1 MSVRVAVVGLGKMG
15 LLHASILSANPGVD
29 LVAICEQNRLVRRFA
44 NKILKVPHIVGDVT
58 DLKGLQLDAV
68 YVTTPVSSHYGIIKT
83 VYTEGIARN
92 VFSEKPLA
100 SDYQEAVELCLL
112 ALESGG
118 VNMVGYHERHSVTF
132 QKASA
137 ILNDGRLGDITS
149 FESYA
154 RSSDFFGA
162 EDAWRKSVARGG
174 VLRDFGCHAVDLAL
188 WFFGDVQLD
197 SVEVESMAG
206 QISEDLAVLTVRSPT
221 GLPGRI
227 EASWCMENYRLPEV
241 GLVVTGSQGTLR
253 VNDDRVRLIPNNDDA
268 LNWYRQDLD
277 DNVPFVLGATEYVRG
292 DEFFISAVADGAQGK
307 PDFSAASRVD
317 NIIGQARG
325 GAAPDE

>member
-58 DLKGLQLDAV
+58 DLEGLRLDAV

-100 SDYQEAVELCLL
+100 SDYQEAAELCLL
-112 ALESGG
+112 AQESGG

-137 ILNDGRLGDITS
+137 ILNEGRLGDITS

-154 RSSDFFGA
+154 RSSDPEIWGAMPLTWLFG
-162 EDAWRKSVARGG
+162 S
-174 VLRDFGCHAVDLAL
+174 
-188 WFFGDVQLD
+188 
-197 SVEVESMAG
+197 
-206 QISEDLAVLTVRSPT
+206 
-221 GLPGRI
+221 
-227 EASWCMENYRLPEV
+227 
-241 GLVVTGSQGTLR
+241 
-253 VNDDRVRLIPNNDDA
+253 
-268 LNWYRQDLD
+268 
-277 DNVPFVLGATEYVRG
+277 
-292 DEFFISAVADGAQGK
+292 SAM
-307 PDFSAASRVD
+307 S
-317 NIIGQARG
+317 N
-325 GAAPDE
+325 